1 MTRPVGP
8 ARVTRGPRPPDPAD
22 PASFARYLRRMG
34 RRWRTANGAGIRY
47 ETTIVLLW
55 YGTVPAIVGWQALTA
70 PPPPISPLTWPA
82 AAALLLAAAAAAVLM
97 AVAAGPVNVGP
108 EYRSWVLSTPV
119 DRSVLL
125 RRPCVRAI
133 GMTAGVIGLVGL
145 ALAGLA
151 GLRGAEALAAT
162 GLAVAVGAGAGAVA
176 VLGQA
181 AGAHRS
187 MVVLARWATV
197 ALFVGAAALNPL
209 PVHPP
214 PGPLLGVVI
223 VVAGGVAAVLAR
235 AAIRAAGHIPL
246 ARMTA
251 GSGPVASVTEAVSD
265 QTLAPLSEI
274 LVRPELRRQPIRVG
288 HRLSGSGT
296 GTAALAAVG
305 RRLAVRNLQAGLRWA
320 LLVAICYLAAP
331 LLATA
336 AFGPAGLALVAYLC
350 AIGSVSGYSDTVRRF
365 AGEPTLADRY
375 GLDRW
380 GGRLAAM
387 WVPVVAAVAFA
398 LATMPLLAGPLGPLR
413 AIWVASL
420 ALLVAAYRAN
430 QRPFAASFVVGGAYS
445 QDVVRRFL
453 RGPGVL
459 LAGGVLV
466 MAGLLG

>member
-1 MTRPVGP
+1 VTGPAGP

-70 PPPPISPLTWPA
+70 PPPPTAPLTWPA
-82 AAALLLAAAAAAVLM
+82 AAALLLAAAAAVVLI

-119 DRSVLL
+119 DRGVLL
-125 RRPCVRAI
+125 RRPCIRAI
-133 GMTAGVIGLVGL
+133 AMTAGVVGLVGL
-145 ALAGLA
+145 ALAGLT

-187 MVVLARWATV
+187 MVVLARWVTV
-197 ALFVGAAALNPL
+197 ALFVGAAVLNPL
-209 PVHPP
+209 PVLPP
-214 PGPLLGVVI
+214 PGPLLWVVV

-274 LVRPELRRQPIRVG
+274 LLRPELRRQPIRVG
-288 HRLSGSGT
+288 RRLSGTGT
-296 GTAALAAVG
+296 GTAALAAAG
-305 RRLAVRNLQAGLRWA
+305 RRLAVRNLQAGLRWS
-320 LLVAICYLAAP
+320 LLVAVCYLAAP
-331 LLATA
+331 LLAAT
-336 AFGPAGLALVAYLC
+336 AFGRAGLALVAYIS
-350 AIGSVSGYSDTVRRF
+350 AIGAVSGYCDTVRRF
-365 AGEPTLADRY
+365 AAEPVLADRY
-375 GLDRW
+375 GLDRRRS
-380 GGRLAAM
+380 RLVAM
-387 WVPVVAAVAFA
+387 QLPVTAGLLFAV
-398 LATMPLLAGPLGPLR
+398 ATMPLLIPAIGPAR
-413 AIWVASL
+413 AVWLPVL
-420 ALLVAAYRAN
+420 ALLVAAYRAY
-430 QRPFAASFVVGGAYS
+430 QRPFAASFVVGSTYS